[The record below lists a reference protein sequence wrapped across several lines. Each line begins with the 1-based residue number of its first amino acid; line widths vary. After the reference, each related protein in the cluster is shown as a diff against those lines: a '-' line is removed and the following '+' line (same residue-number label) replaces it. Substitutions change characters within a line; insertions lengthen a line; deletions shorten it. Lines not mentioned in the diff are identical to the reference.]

1 MQSSAIK
8 DEWNVSRSQM
18 MHKILRSNY
27 RRADVSLAVSDTRV
41 TRVAGVKRRRF
52 RDPEPYEGKSLNEA
66 QIFLLC
72 LRTIFSIDPFTY

>member
-1 MQSSAIK
+1 MK

-41 TRVAGVKRRRF
+41 TRVAGLKRRHF
-52 RDPEPYEGKSLNEA
+52 RDPEPYEGK
-66 QIFLLC
+66 
-72 LRTIFSIDPFTY
+72 